1 MEIVDY
7 SVPCRNKYTHYLY
20 YTSYL
25 IGASSIFSIYYE
37 DYLTFFFMVMLFLTS
52 IHFWYNPSYGI
63 GRDVDLFLSK
73 FIVVYFYG
81 ISVLYYNEICRDT
94 FVNIVYQVAFLYI
107 VENILIYF
115 QNPQWVILHMMI
127 HIHLAFFTPFI
138 LYIL

>member
-1 MEIVDY
+1 MHVDY
-7 SVPCRNKYTHYLY
+7 SIPANYEHVVYIY

-25 IGASSIFSIYYE
+25 IGVSSVICLYYG
-37 DYLTFFFMVMLFLTS
+37 DVPTFFMMFALFLTS

-81 ISVLYYNEICRDT
+81 ISVLYHNEYCRDV
-94 FVNIVYQVAFLYI
+94 FVYIVYQVGFLYF
-107 VENILIYF
+107 VEHILIYF
-115 QNPQWVILHMMI
+115 QNPQWIVLHMMI

>member
-1 MEIVDY
+1 MQVDY
-7 SVPCRNKYTHYLY
+7 SIPANYENVEYIY

-25 IGASSIFSIYYE
+25 IGLSSMICLYYG
-37 DYLTFFFMVMLFLTS
+37 DMSTFFMMFALFLTS

-81 ISVLYYNEICRDT
+81 ITILYHNEYCRDV
-94 FVNIVYQVAFLYI
+94 FVYVVYQVAFLYF
-107 VENILIYF
+107 VEHILIYL
-115 QNPQWVILHMMI
+115 QNSQWIALHMMI
-127 HIHLAFFTPFI
+127 HIYLAFFTPFI

>member
-1 MEIVDY
+1 MDTIDH
-7 SVPCRNKYTHYLY
+7 SIPCKNPYTQYLY

-25 IGASSIFSIYYE
+25 IGLSSTISYYHE
-37 DYLTFFFMVMLFLTS
+37 DYATFIIMFILFLTS
-52 IHFWYNPSYGI
+52 INFWYHPSYGI

-81 ISVLYYNEICRDT
+81 SSIMYYKEYNRDVFIT
-94 FVNIVYQVAFLYI
+94 IVYQVAFIYFI
-107 VENILIYF
+107 ENILIYF

-127 HIHLAFFTPFI
+127 HTQLAFFTPFI